1 MTGRTVSF
9 DGLREMAAAAFELI
23 RASVRNDDLEL
34 YAAMIE
40 EAAARAAA
48 TGGAALLISDLKA
61 LVFEYQA
68 VADAE
73 ANARERRLWMA
84 ARGVQEG
91 GK

>member
-1 MTGRTVSF
+1 MSARTVSF
-9 DGLREMAAAAFELI
+9 DGLRQMAAAAFELI
-23 RASVRNDDLEL
+23 RGSVRNDDLEI

-68 VADAE
+68 VADGE

-84 ARGVQEG
+84 ARGVQG
-91 GK
+91 GGE

>member
-1 MTGRTVSF
+1 MSARTVSF
-9 DGLREMAAAAFELI
+9 EGLREMAAAAFELI
-23 RASVRNDDLEL
+23 RASVRNDDLEIF
-34 YAAMIE
+34 AAMLE
-40 EAAARAAA
+40 ESAARAAA

-84 ARGVQEG
+84 ARANQEPG
-91 GK
+91 A